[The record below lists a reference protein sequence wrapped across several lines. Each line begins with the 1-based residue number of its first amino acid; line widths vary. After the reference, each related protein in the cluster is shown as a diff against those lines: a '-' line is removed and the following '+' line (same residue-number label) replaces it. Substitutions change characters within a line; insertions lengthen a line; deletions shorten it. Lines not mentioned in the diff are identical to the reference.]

1 MPSTK
6 EQVYAAIAEVLEVD
20 VANLSDDS
28 GPEEL
33 EQWDSLSHISLVAAI
48 EKAFSLSVP
57 PDVAIDFDTIG
68 DIVVWVKGKLD
79 G

>member
-1 MPSTK
+1 MPSSRDK
-6 EQVYAAIAEVLEVD
+6 IYATIAEVLEVD
-20 VANLSDDS
+20 VSILTDDS

-48 EKAFSLSVP
+48 EKEFSLSVP
-57 PDVAIDFDTIG
+57 PDVAIDFDTVG
-68 DIVVWVKGKLD
+68 DVVVWVEGKLD